1 MTLLHEI
8 ALALGGLAL
17 MALLWPIGYLAAGA
31 LLTALLVARDR
42 VEDAAHQLRKRLQS
56 MSNRP

>member
-1 MTLLHEI
+1 MIHDV

-17 MALLWPIGYLAAGA
+17 MALLWPLGYLAAGA

-42 VEDAAHQLRKRLQS
+42 AEDAAHQVRKRMQ
-56 MSNRP
+56 R